1 MVTNP
6 LTFLRIC
13 ILACWVSLV
22 RALTMSALSPP
33 PAHGLE
39 PERKLSLKQCRKLS
53 IHPFLASLDI
63 SNWGNIKLLQKA
75 FITSTDGQSSDPKTA
90 RSIIKGAF
98 VHLAMRKKH
107 DLPLSTYCESLK
119 KYLNHKLVV
128 ENFDA
133 TYNKELGHYLHDK
146 NMKHLEEEKQ
156 IVEIENRSKADLLG
170 VQEIGIT
177 LDMRLQKRKRIDQQE
192 CDSDSEEVSIA
203 SSSWQ
208 IPNARQ
214 QIKC

>member
-1 MVTNP
+1 
-6 LTFLRIC
+6 
-13 ILACWVSLV
+13 
-22 RALTMSALSPP
+22 MSALSPP

-39 PERKLSLKQCRKLS
+39 PGQKLSVKQCRKLS

-75 FITSTDGQSSDPKTA
+75 FITSTEGQSSDPKAA

-133 TYNKELGHYLHDK
+133 TYNKELRHYLHDK

-156 IVEIENRSKADLLG
+156 TLEIENRSKADLLG

-203 SSSWQ
+203 SIIDKFQTQDS
-208 IPNARQ
+208 R
-214 QIKC
+214 